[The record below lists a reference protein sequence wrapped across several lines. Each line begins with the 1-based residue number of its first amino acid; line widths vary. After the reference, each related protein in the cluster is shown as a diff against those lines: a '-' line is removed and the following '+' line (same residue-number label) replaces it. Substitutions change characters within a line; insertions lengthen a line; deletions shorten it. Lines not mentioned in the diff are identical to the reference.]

1 MGCGASSMNR
11 MPFEYDSDTS
21 SGHVS
26 PECHPTQTVQ
36 CEVATPRK
44 RMVPTGDHHDLRD
57 GRADFRPPMSLSHL
71 HPRDHTDAPASSTVC
86 RHHVDDMEH
95 SPHDGHHPHGTTMCT
110 IDELPW
116 EGEDAVL

>member
-1 MGCGASSMNR
+1 MNR
-11 MPFEYDSDTS
+11 MPFEYDSDSS
-21 SGHVS
+21 SGRVS
-26 PECHPTQTVQ
+26 LSYETETAPSR
-36 CEVATPRK
+36 VAMK
-44 RMVPTGDHHDLRD
+44 RCAPSGEHALRD

-86 RHHVDDMEH
+86 RHHGGGEEHHDDHMEH
-95 SPHDGHHPHGTTMCT
+95 SPHDGHHHGTTMCT